1 MRPNTPTSTAAD
13 WGTAL
18 LRVSLG
24 LMFLAHSLVLKLMVF
39 GLPGTATF
47 FASIGLPPWL
57 AYTVFA
63 AEAVGGAMLV
73 LGVQARWAALAL
85 TPVLAGATWAHAGNG
100 WVFTATGGGWEYPLL
115 LTVLAL
121 VQGLLGDGALA
132 LSPSHRLPAP
142 GGAARSAT
150 GRAA

>member
-1 MRPNTPTSTAAD
+1 MRPNTPTFTAAD

-57 AYTVFA
+57 AYAVFA

-73 LGVQARWAALAL
+73 LGVQARWAALTL

-121 VQGLLGDGALA
+121 VQALLGDGALA
-132 LSPSHRLPAP
+132 LSPSRRLPAP
-142 GGAARSAT
+142 GAAARPAT
-150 GRAA
+150 GHAA